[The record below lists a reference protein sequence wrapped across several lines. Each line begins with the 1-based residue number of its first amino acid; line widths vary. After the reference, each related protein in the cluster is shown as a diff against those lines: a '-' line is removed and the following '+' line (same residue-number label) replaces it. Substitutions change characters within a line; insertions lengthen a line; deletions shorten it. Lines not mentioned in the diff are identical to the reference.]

1 MVAASRKNGQKM
13 TEVSV
18 FGTTGFI
25 GSYFV
30 NNSTLQT
37 NSTPRNELVSKSSE
51 VLFFI
56 GTTDNY
62 NVFQDHLADVNTNII
77 HMLNCLKASHMAHPD
92 LIFNFVSSWFV
103 YGESQLPF
111 SEEQECRPKGF
122 YSITKRASEQL
133 LESYCLTFGIKYRI
147 IRLANTFGRNDLGV
161 SKKKN
166 ALQFLIE
173 KLRVDE
179 PVELY
184 EGGNFIRDYIHV
196 SDVIRAFDLI
206 LLSAPVNSIYNVGT
220 GVPSRFCDLIDVACN
235 ELGSKSIIKSIPTPD
250 FHKLVQVRDSYLN
263 VSRVEALGFK
273 PIAELHN
280 EIRLLCH

>member
-1 MVAASRKNGQKM
+1 MNKI
-13 TEVSV
+13 SV
-18 FGTTGFI
+18 FGATGFI
-25 GSYFV
+25 GSQFV
-30 NNSTLQT
+30 KNSTLQT
-37 NSTPRNELVSKSSE
+37 YSIPRNELASMSPE

-62 NVFQDHLADVNTNII
+62 NVFQDHLIDVNTNIT
-77 HMLNCLKASHMAHPD
+77 HMLNCLKASHIAHPD
-92 LIFNFVSSWFV
+92 LVFNFVSSWFV

-133 LESYCLTFGIKYRI
+133 LESFCLTFGVKYRI
-147 IRLANTFGRNDLGV
+147 IRLANTFGENDLGV

-173 KLRVDE
+173 KLRANE
-179 PVELY
+179 PIELY

-196 SDVIRAFDLI
+196 CDVIRAIDLI
-206 LLSAPVNSIYNVGT
+206 LLEAPMNTIYNVGT
-220 GVPSRFCDLIDVACN
+220 GVPSLFCDLINVARD
-235 ELGSKSIIKSIPTPD
+235 ELDSKSIIKSIPTPE

-263 VSRVEALGFK
+263 VSRIERLGFK
-273 PIAELHN
+273 PKADLHN

>member
-1 MVAASRKNGQKM
+1 MN
-13 TEVSV
+13 EVSV
-18 FGTTGFI
+18 FGATGFI

-37 NSTPRNELVSKSSE
+37 NSAPRNELASISPE

-62 NVFQDHLADVNTNII
+62 NVFQDHLIDVNTNIT
-77 HMLNCLKASHMAHPD
+77 HMLNCLKASHISHPD

-133 LESYCLTFGIKYRI
+133 LESFCLTFGVKYRI
-147 IRLANTFGRNDLGV
+147 IRLANTFGENDLGV

-173 KLRVDE
+173 KLRANE
-179 PVELY
+179 PIELY

-196 SDVIRAFDLI
+196 SDVIRAIDLI
-206 LLSAPVNSIYNVGT
+206 LLKAPVNTIYNVGT
-220 GVPSRFCDLIDVACN
+220 GVPSQFCDLINVARD
-235 ELGSKSIIKSIPTPD
+235 ELDSKSIIKSIPTPE

-263 VSRVEALGFK
+263 VSRIEGLGFK
-273 PIAELHN
+273 PNADLHN